1 MDQNS
6 IINIVDSKSFIFST
20 FQIKNNSL
28 TIKRNSLVSLSF
40 VENLS
45 INKLKLFLCP
55 HLVLDLHSNNIQELH
70 LERCNLKTVQGL
82 RLEELKF
89 INLQY
94 NRIHSVPE
102 FNFCR
107 LVKLDL
113 RNNKIQDLRN
123 LNTCQDLEE
132 LFICNNTYYDFQGLP
147 ALSTLTK
154 LRVLFM
160 SKNNIKDIKFIQK
173 LVNLESLNLND
184 NRIETIHY
192 LKKMS
197 KLSKLT
203 LYNNK
208 ITDITVF
215 RILPSLKTVNLN
227 MNRIVYITPL
237 KYLTNITNL
246 NFYGNCILNNKV
258 LNNSKSF
265 QFDAGIYSQ
274 PTDEEI
280 SLSKKLENIDKTHIV
295 LKQAQNQHQKLKTKI
310 VNRIQVVTSKISEN
324 QNNTAI
330 MLEKLVLLFQINNL
344 EEHYQ

>member
-6 IINIVDSKSFIFST
+6 IVNIGDPKSFSSST
-20 FQIKNNSL
+20 FQIKNHQL
-28 TIKRNSLVSLSF
+28 TIKRNPLISLSF
-40 VENLS
+40 VENLN

-55 HLVLDLHSNNIQELH
+55 RLVLDLHHNHIQELH
-70 LERCNLKTVQGL
+70 LERCNLKTVQRL

-89 INLQY
+89 INLQH
-94 NRIHSVPE
+94 NRIHTVPE
-102 FNFCR
+102 FNYCC
-107 LVKLDL
+107 LIKLDL
-113 RNNKIQDLRN
+113 RNNKIQDLSN
-123 LNTCQDLEE
+123 LNTCLNLEE
-132 LFICNNTYYDFQGLP
+132 LFICNNTYYDFQGLS
-147 ALSTLTK
+147 ALSALTK
-154 LRVLFM
+154 LRVLLM
-160 SKNNIKDIKFIQK
+160 SKNNIKDIKFIQE
-173 LVNLESLNLND
+173 LINLESLNLND

-197 KLSKLT
+197 KLSKIL

-258 LNNSKSF
+258 LSNSKSF
-265 QFDAGIYSQ
+265 QFDTGIYSQ

-280 SLSKKLENIDKTHIV
+280 SLSKKLENIDITHII
-295 LKQAQNQHQKLKTKI
+295 LKQVQIQHQKLKTKI
-310 VNRIQVVTSKISEN
+310 VNRIQAVARKINEN
-324 QNNTAI
+324 YNITAI
-330 MLEKLVLLFQINNL
+330 MLEKLVLLLQIYNL
-344 EEHYQ
+344 EEQYQ